1 MTDAIPA
8 STPESTDPTM
18 AALVDSS
25 AAQRLPAQ
33 AIPDTQTT
41 TDGTQPPRMS
51 ANEWARRRDIML
63 TIVLWT
69 LAVGMVF
76 WLLSHV
82 GRVILLLVI
91 SGLIAFALAP
101 LTKLLSRFLPRPLA
115 ILLVYCGMLGALG
128 GLGYLVVSAGLSE
141 GAVLINQVHTFL
153 SSGLHGAPSP
163 LVAKLTELGIS
174 QQQIANLTSQLESQA
189 QTAVPLVGQF
199 LNDTLSLVIDSVLVL
214 VLSVYLLVDG
224 ARFGS
229 WLRTTAPV
237 KQRSGVV
244 FLITSVQTVVG
255 GYIRGQLI
263 LSTLIGFLVGLGM
276 VALHVPFAI
285 LLGLLAFVLEFIPT
299 VGTLT
304 SGVICILVAATQSW
318 LLALLVLA
326 YFVVIHVLD
335 GYIVAPRVLGKA
347 VGLHPA
353 ISIIALVAG
362 ADLFGLWGAIFAA
375 PLAGLLQVL
384 LTAVWQA
391 WREQHPRQFAD
402 VVVPALVP
410 VTTAEARG
418 ETPLLQRGENI
429 TRRNE
434 R

>member
-1 MTDAIPA
+1 MTDAVPA
-8 STPESTDPTM
+8 STPESRDPTIASM
-18 AALVDSS
+18 ADASGVHG
-25 AAQRLPAQ
+25 LPAQ
-33 AIPDTQTT
+33 ALPETQTT
-41 TDGTQPPRMS
+41 TNATQPPRMS
-51 ANEWARRRDIML
+51 ANEWARRRHIIL

-69 LAVGMVF
+69 VAVGMVF

-101 LTKLLSRFLPRPLA
+101 LTKLLSHFLPRPLA
-115 ILLVYCGMLGALG
+115 IILVYAAMLGALG

-141 GAVLINQVHTFL
+141 GALLIHQVHTFL
-153 SSGLHGAPSP
+153 SSGPHGSPSP
-163 LVAKLTELGIS
+163 LVAKLTQLGIS
-174 QQQIANLTSQLESQA
+174 QQQIANLTSQLEGQA
-189 QTAVPLVGQF
+189 QTAVPLVGQVV
-199 LNDTLSLVIDSVLVL
+199 NDTLSLVIDIVLVL
-214 VLSVYLLVDG
+214 VLSVYLVVDG
-224 ARFGS
+224 ARFGG
-229 WLRTTAPV
+229 WLRTNAPL
-237 KQRSGVV
+237 KQRGRVV
-244 FLITSVQTVVG
+244 FLISSVQTVVG

-263 LSTLIGFLVGLGM
+263 LSTLIGLLVGLGM

-285 LLGLLAFVLEFIPT
+285 LLGLLAFTLEFIPT

-353 ISIIALVAG
+353 ISIIALVVG

-384 LTAVWQA
+384 LAALWRA
-391 WREQHPRQFAD
+391 WREQNPHQFAD
-402 VVVPALVP
+402 VVVPALMP
-410 VTTAEARG
+410 VTTAEADG
-418 ETPLLQRGENI
+418 ERDVMEQGFPHRFL
-429 TRRNE
+429 
-434 R
+434 

>member
-1 MTDAIPA
+1 MTDSVPA
-8 STPESTDPTM
+8 STTASTDST
-18 AALVDSS
+18 VDSS
-25 AAQRLPAQ
+25 RDSSRAHRLPAQ
-33 AIPDTQTT
+33 AIPDIQLTT
-41 TDGTQPPRMS
+41 NGNQLLVAPD
-51 ANEWARRRDIML
+51 EWARRRDIIA
-63 TIVLWT
+63 TILLWT
-69 LAVGMVF
+69 LAVGIVF

-115 ILLVYCGMLGALG
+115 IILVYCAMLGALG
-128 GLGYLVVSAGLSE
+128 GLGYLVVSAALSE
-141 GAVLINQVHTFL
+141 GAVLINQVHAFL

-174 QQQIANLTSQLESQA
+174 QQQIDGVTSQLESQA
-189 QTAVPLVGQF
+189 QMAVPLVGQF
-199 LNDTLSLVIDSVLVL
+199 VNDTLGLVIDSVLIL

-224 ARFGS
+224 ARFGG
-229 WLRTTAPV
+229 WLRTNAPV

-263 LSTLIGFLVGLGM
+263 LSTLIGLLVGLGM
-276 VALHVPFAI
+276 LVLNVPFAI

-304 SGVICILVAATQSW
+304 SGVVCILVAATQSW

-362 ADLFGLWGAIFAA
+362 ADLFGLWGAVFAA
-375 PLAGLLQVL
+375 PVAGLLQVL
-384 LTAVWQA
+384 LAALWHA
-391 WREQHPRQFAD
+391 WRKQNPRQFAE
-402 VVVPALVP
+402 VIVPALMP
-410 VTTAEARG
+410 VTTAEAHG
-418 ETPLLQRGENI
+418 ETSLPSA
-429 TRRNE
+429 
-434 R
+434 